1 MPDKLAKHSRLLVY
15 ATDQGLHSSLNA
27 TYLMGAEALLAKH
40 ASQSSVLNQGCV
52 LMSATP
58 PLRFPT
64 LLLKSA
70 CKCAEPIESMLSC
83 CYNNKR
89 QHTK

>member
-1 MPDKLAKHSRLLVY
+1 
-15 ATDQGLHSSLNA
+15 
-27 TYLMGAEALLAKH
+27 MGAEAFLAKH

-58 PLRFPT
+58 PLRFPN

-70 CKCAEPIESMLSC
+70 CACAEPVGSC
-83 CYNNKR
+83 YQKALHKVVNVTLQDEAKGLLQKMFKWAMQRYCDISP
-89 QHTK
+89 TA